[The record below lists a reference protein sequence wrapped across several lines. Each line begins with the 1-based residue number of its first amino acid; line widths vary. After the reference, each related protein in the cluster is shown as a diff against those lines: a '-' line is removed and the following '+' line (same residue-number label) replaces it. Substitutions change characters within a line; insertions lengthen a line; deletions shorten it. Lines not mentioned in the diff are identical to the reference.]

1 MLMGL
6 SRYANQ
12 VLLVC
17 FVVILCLP
25 KMGGQA
31 GQPFL
36 AMYRVFMGGMIGAAW
51 GRGVHASLTWQ
62 DYAAGGAVLL
72 FLELATVVSQM

>member
-1 MLMGL
+1 MLLGL

-25 KMGGQA
+25 RMNGQES
-31 GQPFL
+31 QPFL
-36 AMYRVFMGGMIGAAW
+36 ALYRTFMGGMIGAAW
-51 GRGVHASLTWQ
+51 GRGVHASLHWQ